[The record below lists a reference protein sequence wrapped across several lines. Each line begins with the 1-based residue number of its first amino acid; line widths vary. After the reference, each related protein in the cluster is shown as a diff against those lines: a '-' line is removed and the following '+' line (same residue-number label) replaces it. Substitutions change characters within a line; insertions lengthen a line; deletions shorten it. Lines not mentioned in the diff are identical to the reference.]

1 MCRWPDPPEGALT
14 ATRDVDVISPQDDE
28 RMTDRISFVLNEAS
42 DFDLVWGYYVQGL
55 TSDGVLLE
63 TFRH

>member
-1 MCRWPDPPEGALT
+1 
-14 ATRDVDVISPQDDE
+14 
-28 RMTDRISFVLNEAS
+28 MTDRISFVLNDAS
-42 DFDLVWGYYVQGL
+42 DFDLVWGYYVQGV